1 MTYENEGIEVYTIVE
16 SEIYTKL
23 VADILTQKEQEE
35 LATFIASEPECG
47 DVIPASGGCRV
58 IYFNRLENGKICLLL
73 IYTKAKSENIPAH
86 ILKQLKQELEVW
98 L

>member
-23 VADILTQKEQEE
+23 VADILTQEEQEE

-47 DVIPASGGCRV
+47 DVIPCFRWLSKITLASSRYGKTG
-58 IYFNRLENGKICLLL
+58 RLSSNLL
-73 IYTKAKSENIPAH
+73 
-86 ILKQLKQELEVW
+86 
-98 L
+98 